1 MAPPE
6 SEAGDDERGWG
17 GYRRFVVE
25 ELRRINGAI
34 QAITDKIERFRQED
48 ISQLKTDMALLKFQ
62 AAMYGAVAG
71 TIFAAIATAV
81 ISTVFKMK

>member
-1 MAPPE
+1 MAPSDPPE
-6 SEAGDDERGWG
+6 DERGWS